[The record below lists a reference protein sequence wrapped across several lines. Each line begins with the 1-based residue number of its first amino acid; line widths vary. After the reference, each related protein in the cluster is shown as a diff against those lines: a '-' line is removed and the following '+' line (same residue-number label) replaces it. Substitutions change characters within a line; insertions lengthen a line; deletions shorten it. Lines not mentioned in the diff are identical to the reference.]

1 MITWLNLFE
10 KYRIDRRLLDIYR
23 DELASLAENS
33 RRRPALELA
42 IARTERFLHAAE
54 RLLAHYGD
62 NATTSREALR
72 YADERLFLAFRYLHG
87 LTMEAAAVEMGIS
100 RDTVYRI
107 RRRIQE
113 RGSVPS
119 AFIAEYMPDDE
130 SKAPHL
136 ASPSSPALPFD
147 SAQDDIQDVITACFA
162 GAPAGVPVPLSLQH

>member
-33 RRRPALELA
+33 RRRSALELA
-42 IARTERFLHAAE
+42 VARTERFLHATE

-62 NATTSREALR
+62 DASTSREALR

-87 LTMEAAAVEMGIS
+87 LTMEATAVEMGIS

-119 AFIAEYMPDDE
+119 AFITEYMPDDE
-130 SKAPHL
+130 SEAPHL
-136 ASPSSPALPFD
+136 ALPSPPDLSID
-147 SAQDDIQDVITACFA
+147 SAHDDVQDVIAACFA
-162 GAPAGVPVPLSLQH
+162 GAPAGVPVPLLFQR